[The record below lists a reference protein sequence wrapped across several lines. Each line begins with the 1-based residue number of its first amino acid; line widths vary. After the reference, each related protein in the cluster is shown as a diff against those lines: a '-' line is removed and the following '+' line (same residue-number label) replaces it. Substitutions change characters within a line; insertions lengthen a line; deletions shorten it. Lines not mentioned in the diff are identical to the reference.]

1 MGEETVD
8 RDQAVLDRA
17 LGQLGQKLGVKAD
30 EEDKMGNMRKTAESA
45 QFAGVGSAVDA
56 GDYGTQADAVAAQ
69 NQETREPG
77 AAAQTGMQGSQVQT
91 AKTQTD
97 GSYSLQGTPTIAHL
111 TPEQAKQTLAILD
124 RATASLVKRAA
135 DPGAAAGAGT
145 GGMPGS
151 GGPAASPADGE
162 EVGGAPNPNA
172 VPFDQGNGGLPAA
185 PGAPAGGTDAIIQE
199 KIVDLNDEIQSK
211 QEVVKTLQDIAAQA
225 GVPTLGAKGKD
236 SDDPK
241 RRSSTDAETSATPP
255 PRPGQNPWGSAR
267 SSGSASAAR
276 STKTSGLYRR
286 GQQSGTITVNEQ
298 SAGDR
303 YDPGNTN
310 TKTTPSGF
318 AISSLT
324 DEAVFVGRP
333 LKSAP
338 PKSDPVDGQTSG
350 QGRGIPNRS
359 NVGRS
364 SGASSAPRSTK
375 TSGLYRRGQ
384 QSGTINVN
392 EHSAG
397 DRYDPGNTNTK
408 ITPSGFVISPSTG
421 EAVFVGR
428 PVKPDPVLGQTSGQ
442 GRGIPNRSNVGRS
455 SGASSAPRSSGPASA
470 RSSAGGRGRGSSSSA
485 RSSVKTSRHYRQGA
499 DASMTTPQDFR
510 VAPASGVAQVDIND
524 MTLAQDPDR
533 ALATQAKGA
542 SDGTPKSRNLQE
554 FGRAADTDYKLASQ
568 RYRRAIQVQAVRL
581 RKQGVSEREAAR
593 ILDETVINQ
602 QWNTVEAVR
611 QNYVSA
617 SSTYLADLQK
627 LVRAGHSYPA
637 ARASLRRARGQS
649 VEAVRNQYKTA
660 IRKFQ
665 GMLRQAEQELSP
677 ADVDIPGGTHPEYT
691 GNEAGDRGAD
701 LITPGNVETLVSPET
716 KAIEQGADS
725 YLDQRHDD
733 DVAGS
738 VTTARVFSTTDKK
751 KILSVLKDMDDTS
764 DHLHGIVASW
774 TKHAMFGKTPGALDG
789 LLAKRA
795 SSIKAIGDSVEKLLK
810 LSQERRASRQKIRE
824 AMSKALKVA
833 MQQVTDAGEIV
844 KVASILDV
852 EVKAREAKLA
862 RVNPAFKLALN
873 MHANGHIDVMELPE
887 KVASFVGMSDN
898 EFKKVAEFAQGL
910 QPAGRNV
917 AGGMGKTAARL
928 PFVRGTSGD
937 GLDDVL
943 AGIFE

>member
-286 GQQSGTITVNEQ
+286 GQQSGTVNVNEQ
-298 SAGDR
+298 NTGDR

-324 DEAVFVGRP
+324 
-333 LKSAP
+333 
-338 PKSDPVDGQTSG
+338 
-350 QGRGIPNRS
+350 
-359 NVGRS
+359 
-364 SGASSAPRSTK
+364 
-375 TSGLYRRGQ
+375 
-384 QSGTINVN
+384 
-392 EHSAG
+392 
-397 DRYDPGNTNTK
+397 
-408 ITPSGFVISPSTG
+408 G

-428 PVKPDPVLGQTSGQ
+428 PPKSDPVDGQTSGQ

-470 RSSAGGRGRGSSSSA
+470 RSSAGGRGKATSTT
-485 RSSVKTSRHYRQGA
+485 KTSRMYRRADQWDLDEMPKNLPRPMPEPPPDYRNLPLPPPDDHGRGPSLQPLPGDTTGPQPVGGRGRSTGKTSRMYRRGA

-533 ALATQAKGA
+533 SLATQAKGA
-542 SDGTPKSRNLQE
+542 SDGTPGSRNLQE
-554 FGRAADTDYKLASQ
+554 FGRASDTDYKLASQ
-568 RYRRAIQVQAVRL
+568 RYRRAIKVQAARL
-581 RKQGVSEREAAR
+581 QKQGVSEREATH
-593 ILDETVINQ
+593 ILDETVINH

-611 QNYVSA
+611 QNYVAA

-637 ARASLRRARGQS
+637 ARASLRRSRGQS
-649 VEAVRNQYKTA
+649 VEAARHQYKTA

-691 GNEAGDRGAD
+691 GDEAGDRGAD
-701 LITPGNVETLVSPET
+701 LITPGNVDTLVSPET
-716 KAIEQGADS
+716 KAIEQGSDQ

>member
-286 GQQSGTITVNEQ
+286 GQQSGTINVNEQ
-298 SAGDR
+298 STGDR
-303 YDPGNTN
+303 YDPGN
-310 TKTTPSGF
+310 
-318 AISSLT
+318 
-324 DEAVFVGRP
+324 V
-333 LKSAP
+333 
-338 PKSDPVDGQTSG
+338 
-350 QGRGIPNRS
+350 
-359 NVGRS
+359 
-364 SGASSAPRSTK
+364 
-375 TSGLYRRGQ
+375 
-384 QSGTINVN
+384 
-392 EHSAG
+392 
-397 DRYDPGNTNTK
+397 NTK
-408 ITPSGFVISPSTG
+408 ITPSGFVISPSTD

-428 PVKPDPVLGQTSGQ
+428 PVKPAPVDGQTSGQ

-470 RSSAGGRGRGSSSSA
+470 RSSAGGRGKATSTT
-485 RSSVKTSRHYRQGA
+485 KTSRMYRRADQWDLDEMPKNLPRPMPEPPPDYRNLPLPPPDDHGRGPSLQPLPGDTTGPQPVGGRGRSTGKTSRMYRRGA

-533 ALATQAKGA
+533 SLATQAKGA
-542 SDGTPKSRNLQE
+542 SDGTPGSRNLQE
-554 FGRAADTDYKLASQ
+554 FGRASDTDYKLASQ
-568 RYRRAIQVQAVRL
+568 RYRRAIKVQAARL
-581 RKQGVSEREAAR
+581 QKQGVSEREATH
-593 ILDETVINQ
+593 ILDETVINH

-611 QNYVSA
+611 QNYVAA

-637 ARASLRRARGQS
+637 ARASLRRSRGQS
-649 VEAVRNQYKTA
+649 VEAARHQYKTA

-691 GNEAGDRGAD
+691 GDEAGDRGAD
-701 LITPGNVETLVSPET
+701 LITPGNVDTLVSPET
-716 KAIEQGADS
+716 KAIEQGSDQ

>member
-1 MGEETVD
+1 M
-8 RDQAVLDRA
+8 
-17 LGQLGQKLGVKAD
+17 
-30 EEDKMGNMRKTAESA
+30 
-45 QFAGVGSAVDA
+45 
-56 GDYGTQADAVAAQ
+56 
-69 NQETREPG
+69 
-77 AAAQTGMQGSQVQT
+77 
-91 AKTQTD
+91 
-97 GSYSLQGTPTIAHL
+97 
-111 TPEQAKQTLAILD
+111 
-124 RATASLVKRAA
+124 
-135 DPGAAAGAGT
+135 
-145 GGMPGS
+145 
-151 GGPAASPADGE
+151 
-162 EVGGAPNPNA
+162 
-172 VPFDQGNGGLPAA
+172 
-185 PGAPAGGTDAIIQE
+185 
-199 KIVDLNDEIQSK
+199 
-211 QEVVKTLQDIAAQA
+211 
-225 GVPTLGAKGKD
+225 
-236 SDDPK
+236 
-241 RRSSTDAETSATPP
+241 
-255 PRPGQNPWGSAR
+255 
-267 SSGSASAAR
+267 
-276 STKTSGLYRR
+276 YRR
-286 GQQSGTITVNEQ
+286 
-298 SAGDR
+298 
-303 YDPGNTN
+303 
-310 TKTTPSGF
+310 
-318 AISSLT
+318 
-324 DEAVFVGRP
+324 
-333 LKSAP
+333 
-338 PKSDPVDGQTSG
+338 
-350 QGRGIPNRS
+350 
-359 NVGRS
+359 
-364 SGASSAPRSTK
+364 
-375 TSGLYRRGQ
+375 
-384 QSGTINVN
+384 
-392 EHSAG
+392 
-397 DRYDPGNTNTK
+397 
-408 ITPSGFVISPSTG
+408 
-421 EAVFVGR
+421 
-428 PVKPDPVLGQTSGQ
+428 
-442 GRGIPNRSNVGRS
+442 
-455 SGASSAPRSSGPASA
+455 
-470 RSSAGGRGRGSSSSA
+470 
-485 RSSVKTSRHYRQGA
+485 GA

-533 ALATQAKGA
+533 SLATQAKGA
-542 SDGTPKSRNLQE
+542 SDGTPGSRNLQE
-554 FGRAADTDYKLASQ
+554 FGRASDTDYKLASQ
-568 RYRRAIQVQAVRL
+568 RYRRAIKVQAARL
-581 RKQGVSEREAAR
+581 QKQGVSEREATH
-593 ILDETVINQ
+593 ILDETVINH

-611 QNYVSA
+611 QNYVAA

-637 ARASLRRARGQS
+637 ARASLRRSRGQS
-649 VEAVRNQYKTA
+649 VEAARHQYKTA

-691 GNEAGDRGAD
+691 GDEAGDRGAD